1 MCARLSPERFPVCF
15 LYSMRIITFAPK
27 LKKEMKPIKSV
38 RFFRFCV
45 LGAFFMGITI
55 AGGPLNA
62 QISERVY
69 ASDSRIDP
77 ARKGELSVEID
88 NLSFFKDDEYQGSF
102 MKGYTLPGLWL
113 QAKAVY
119 SLSNLKLEAGVHALR
134 FWGANKYPSMAYQDM
149 ATWKGEQYQK
159 GFHVLPWF
167 RAQLALSEHVDI
179 VLGSLY
185 GAANHRLIEPLYNPE
200 LNLTADPEMG
210 LQVLYT
216 SRRFD
221 LDVWVNWESFIFRE
235 DVHQEAFTVGLS
247 SRYKLNEPTAP
258 FHFYVPLQLL
268 AQHRGGEID
277 TIATNSVQTLTN
289 GALGVGAVWNAG
301 YKWLKRV
308 NVEVDVA
315 GYYQQKG
322 QLWPF
327 DKGYGVY
334 AEASADL
341 ADFRVKAG
349 YWRCHRFISL
359 FGSPFYG
366 AVSMRDEGL
375 TFDNPSM
382 VHVGA
387 EYSRELAKGFS
398 LGIDVDL
405 YAHLP
410 ATLHGTDREGQRSGS
425 ATSFSAGIYL
435 RVNPSFLIK
444 KF

>member
-1 MCARLSPERFPVCF
+1 
-15 LYSMRIITFAPK
+15 
-27 LKKEMKPIKSV
+27 MKHIKSV
-38 RFFRFCV
+38 HFFRLCL
-45 LGAFFMGITI
+45 LGVFFVGI
-55 AGGPLNA
+55 AAALCRLSA

-69 ASDSRIDP
+69 ASESRIDP

-88 NLSFFKDDEYQGSF
+88 NLSFFKDDEYQGPF
-102 MKGYTLPGLWL
+102 VKGYTLPGLWL

-119 SLSNLKLEAGVHALR
+119 YPLSNLKLEAGIHALR
-134 FWGANKYPSMAYQDM
+134 FWGADEYPNMAYRDM
-149 ATWKGEQYQK
+149 AIWKGEEYQK
-159 GFHVLPWF
+159 GLHVLPWF

-185 GAANHRLIEPLYNPE
+185 GAANHRLVEPLYNPE

-210 LQVLYT
+210 LQLLYA
-216 SRRFD
+216 SRHFD
-221 LDVWVNWESFIFRE
+221 LDVWVNWESFIFRK

-247 SRYKLNEPTAP
+247 SRYKLNEPAASV
-258 FHFYVPLQLL
+258 HFYVPLQLL

-277 TIATNSVQTLTN
+277 TITTNSVQTLTN

-301 YKWLKRV
+301 YKLLRRV
-308 NVEVDVA
+308 HVELDVA

-322 QLWPF
+322 RLWPF

-341 ADFRVKAG
+341 SDFRVKAA

-366 AVSMRDEGL
+366 AVSTSEEGL
-375 TFDNPSM
+375 TLGEPSM
-382 VHVGA
+382 LHFGA
-387 EYSRELAKGFS
+387 EYSRKLAKGFS

-410 ATLHGTDREGQRSGS
+410 ATLHGTEREGQQSDL
-425 ATSFSAGIYL
+425 AISFSAGIYL

>member
-1 MCARLSPERFPVCF
+1 
-15 LYSMRIITFAPK
+15 
-27 LKKEMKPIKSV
+27 
-38 RFFRFCV
+38 
-45 LGAFFMGITI
+45 
-55 AGGPLNA
+55 
-62 QISERVY
+62 
-69 ASDSRIDP
+69 
-77 ARKGELSVEID
+77 
-88 NLSFFKDDEYQGSF
+88 
-102 MKGYTLPGLWL
+102 
-113 QAKAVY
+113 
-119 SLSNLKLEAGVHALR
+119 
-134 FWGANKYPSMAYQDM
+134 MAYQDM

-221 LDVWVNWESFIFRE
+221 LDVWVNWESFFFRE

-258 FHFYVPLQLL
+258 FHFYVLCSFWHSIGAGRLIPS
-268 AQHRGGEID
+268 RR
-277 TIATNSVQTLTN
+277 TPCRTLTN

-349 YWRCHRFISL
+349 L
-359 FGSPFYG
+359 
-366 AVSMRDEGL
+366 
-375 TFDNPSM
+375 
-382 VHVGA
+382 
-387 EYSRELAKGFS
+387 LALS
-398 LGIDVDL
+398 
-405 YAHLP
+405 
-410 ATLHGTDREGQRSGS
+410 
-425 ATSFSAGIYL
+425 SFHF
-435 RVNPSFLIK
+435 VVWQSFLWGGVNAG
-444 KF
+444 